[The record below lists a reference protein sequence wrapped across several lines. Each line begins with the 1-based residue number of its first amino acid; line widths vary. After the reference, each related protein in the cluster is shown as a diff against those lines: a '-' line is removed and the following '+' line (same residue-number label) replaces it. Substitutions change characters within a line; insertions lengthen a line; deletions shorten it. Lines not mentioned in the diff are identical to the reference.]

1 MPLVGST
8 VVQPMLKASAT
19 NVPIGLRF
27 TLEHLTFK
35 RTRYV
40 STWKSCPLGDQA
52 TGLEARLGVS
62 TRGFPVVSRDPPD
75 KVRQDGMR

>member
-1 MPLVGST
+1 MPLVGLT

-35 RTRYV
+35 RMHYV

-52 TGLEARLGVS
+52 IGLRS
-62 TRGFPVVSRDPPD
+62 SPRR
-75 KVRQDGMR
+75 KRQGLPSCVT

>member
-52 TGLEARLGVS
+52 TGLEARLDVS
-62 TRGFPVVSRDPPD
+62 VRGFPVGSREPPYQ
-75 KVRQDGMR
+75 VRQDGM